1 MTYEEILR
9 EFAALPPEGQER
21 AAEFIS
27 SLREYYAREGGN
39 SGHGRVD
46 LGSLGF
52 FGMWRDRADMQNA
65 SQWLRKHREHEW
77 VK

>member
-9 EFAALPPEGQER
+9 EFASLPPEGQEK

-27 SLREYYAREGGN
+27 SLREYYAREGAP
-39 SGHGRVD
+39 SRHRRVD
-46 LGSLGF
+46 FGSLGF
-52 FGMWRDRADMQNA
+52 FGMWRDRADMQD
-65 SQWLRKHREHEW
+65 SGKWLRQHREHEW